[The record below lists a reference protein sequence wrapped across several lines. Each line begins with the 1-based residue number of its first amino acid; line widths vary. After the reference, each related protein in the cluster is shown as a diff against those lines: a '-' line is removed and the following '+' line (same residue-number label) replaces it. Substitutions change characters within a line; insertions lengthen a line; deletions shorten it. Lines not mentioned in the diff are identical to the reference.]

1 MKLTELTLSQK
12 VILSLFVVCLGVGFL
27 VAQGHMF
34 LTHRGADGQPGL
46 GLQDIKIAFAGDP
59 QSTRLKSYARGSMAQ
74 HFSGDKEAQ
83 ERLIAWIDD
92 GAKEQAFPP
101 IQALLDNSC
110 TSCHHVGSGERGAS
124 PLTSYE
130 EVAALNRPDNHGPT
144 LEHLARMSHIH
155 LIPIA
160 VMFLL
165 AGLIFTGTAVG
176 ERWKVLVVSVGMLA
190 VLADVVSWW
199 LTRFVWREFAV
210 FIGLN
215 GALMGC
221 TLAVMCLASLASM
234 WRKR

>member
-1 MKLTELTLSQK
+1 MKLTELTPSQK
-12 VILSLFVVCLGVGFL
+12 VILSLFIVCLGVGFL

-34 LTHRGADGQPGL
+34 LTHRGSDGQPGL

-59 QSTRLKSYARGSMAQ
+59 ESTRLKTYTLGSMAQ

-83 ERLIAWIDD
+83 ERLITWIDD
-92 GAKEQAFPP
+92 GAKEQTFEP
-101 IQALLDNSC
+101 IQQILDNYC
-110 TSCHHVGSGERGAS
+110 TSCHHVGSGTPGAD

-130 EVAALNRPDNHGPT
+130 EVAALNRPDNRGPS
-144 LEHLARMSHIH
+144 LEHLARVSHIH

-176 ERWKVLVVSVGMLA
+176 ERWKVLVVSVAMLA
-190 VLADVVSWW
+190 VLSDVASWW

-210 FIGLN
+210 LIGLS

-221 TLAVMCLASLASM
+221 TLAVMCLAGLASM